1 MMRYAPILGAIM
13 IAGAV
18 GLTACEEAEEGT
30 FEKLGKAADE
40 AASDV
45 KDAANEAANDLKRA
59 AEDAKD

>member
-1 MMRYAPILGAIM
+1 MRYAPILGAIM
-13 IAGAV
+13 IVVTV
-18 GLTACEEAEEGT
+18 GLTACEEAEKGPLET
-30 FEKLGKAADE
+30 LGKAADE